1 MIGKLQRKIN
11 SLFAHK
17 EPSKLYQNETSLRR
31 VQRNVL
37 SLKAVSFIELIGFN
51 NYKTKTY
58 DKVVLFTQ

>member
-17 EPSKLYQNETSLRR
+17 EPSKLYQNEKSLRR
-31 VQRNVL
+31 VP
-37 SLKAVSFIELIGFN
+37 VSFIELIGFN